1 MDWKSIIGTVAP
13 LLGTAIG
20 GPVGGIAVK
29 AITSALGL
37 DDGASDKD
45 INAAMKNASPE
56 QLAAIKKAE
65 ADFKVQ
71 MKKLDIDLEAIH
83 QQDRD
88 SARKREMATGDKIP
102 AVLAITTMI
111 AFFGYIG
118 GVTFFPPAM
127 IDIAFVNIAV
137 GWLGGTASTVVAYY
151 FGSSSGQDK
160 QIEMQK

>member
-1 MDWKSIIGTVAP
+1 MDWKSIINTVAP

-37 DDGASDKD
+37 DDGASNKEID
-45 INAAMKNASPE
+45 AALKNATPD
-56 QLAAIKKAE
+56 QLAAIKRAE

-102 AVLAITTMI
+102 AVLAITTML

-118 GVTFFPPAM
+118 GVTFFPAATM
-127 IDIAFVNIAV
+127 DIAFINIAV
-137 GWLGGTASTVVAYY
+137 GWLGGTASTVIAYY

-160 QIEMQK
+160 QIGMQK

>member
-56 QLAAIKKAE
+56 QLAAIKKVE

-88 SARKREMATGDKIP
+88 SARKREMATGDSE
-102 AVLAITTMI
+102 IT
-111 AFFGYIG
+111 
-118 GVTFFPPAM
+118 
-127 IDIAFVNIAV
+127 
-137 GWLGGTASTVVAYY
+137 Y
-151 FGSSSGQDK
+151 FGGYPSS
-160 QIEMQK
+160 I